1 MHEKCIAMIFL
12 SIIIAAESKHK
23 IPIKII
29 VLKQIKHYPASCAI
43 IPSLM
48 WKIVIR
54 IHSFIHNHSSL
65 SKIAQRGFIKRRFI
79 NYETKCDTLLL
90 YSFLAFYWRH
100 KWHGF
105 ATEETIK
112 GTL

>member
-1 MHEKCIAMIFL
+1 MYCYDLAEMIFKICRKNR
-12 SIIIAAESKHK
+12 IIIAAELKHK

-79 NYETKCDTLLL
+79 N
-90 YSFLAFYWRH
+90 
-100 KWHGF
+100 
-105 ATEETIK
+105 
-112 GTL
+112 

>member
-1 MHEKCIAMIFL
+1 MYEKCIAMIFL
-12 SIIIAAESKHK
+12 SIIIAAKSKHK

-65 SKIAQRGFIKRRFI
+65 SKIAQRGFTS
-79 NYETKCDTLLL
+79 NEGL
-90 YSFLAFYWRH
+90 
-100 KWHGF
+100 
-105 ATEETIK
+105 
-112 GTL
+112 